1 MRIFSMTNDSDN
13 IMAYCINCLNQV
25 ANNEYRTPV
34 KYPEYFQDISTDTDG
49 KIILN
54 IMRKSQGF

>member
-25 ANNEYRTPV
+25 DNNEYRTPV
-34 KYPEYFQDISTDTDG
+34 KYPEYF
-49 KIILN
+49 
-54 IMRKSQGF
+54 